1 MNGVFNFVRFVTYS
15 IAGVAIRKSWNWLVS
30 DIEPFP
36 GSKEFNKELLDAEKR
51 YKHLK
56 RKKEEYDETIRKIR

>member
-1 MNGVFNFVRFVTYS
+1 MRFVNFVRFTVFTV
-15 IAGVAIRKSWNWLVS
+15 AGLAIRKSWNWLVS

-36 GSKEFNKELLDAEKR
+36 GSKEFDRELLDAEKR

-56 RKKEEYDETIRKIR
+56 YKKEEYNETIRKIR